1 MRVIAFAPRKAP
13 QNKNYWEEDLRAAW
27 TRHKNTMNFIA
38 PHVRESKE
46 VLEFWTTRRGFRF
59 YVSATWIP
67 VSNCSWDSRDSLSCI
82 SDSKDQDSWS
92 QKQIFFYRIPD
103 FPVIHRENSRLTKQ
117 GRLCSQ
123 AQYKPGF
130 LTPYVLKETAR
141 LTILKR
147 LCSIAQ
153 RFFFTRVARE
163 VGFLKRYLFVP
174 ALRGRDYH

>member
-82 SDSKDQDSWS
+82 SDSKDQDS
-92 QKQIFFYRIPD
+92 
-103 FPVIHRENSRLTKQ
+103 
-117 GRLCSQ
+117 
-123 AQYKPGF
+123 
-130 LTPYVLKETAR
+130 
-141 LTILKR
+141 
-147 LCSIAQ
+147 
-153 RFFFTRVARE
+153 
-163 VGFLKRYLFVP
+163 
-174 ALRGRDYH
+174 